1 MAYMISCNRCNMQ
14 YVGETEN
21 ALHIRMNGHR
31 FDITMRKLDK
41 PVSFHFNQPDH
52 SIEDLKVMGMEK
64 INNNS
69 KKQKKLRERYW
80 IFELRTLTPE
90 GLNIDD

>member
-1 MAYMISCNRCNMQ
+1 MISCNKCNKQ

-31 FDITMRKLDK
+31 SDITTKKLDK
-41 PVSFHFNQPDH
+41 LVAAHFNQPDH
-52 SIEDLKVMGMEK
+52 SYEDLRVMGIEKIEDHNYSRKRR
-64 INNNS
+64 
-69 KKQKKLRERYW
+69 KLRERYW
-80 IFELRTLTPE
+80 IFELRTLMPE